1 MYPYLQQVT
10 DDADG
15 VPVTGP
21 VSYFSQK
28 DTVALKM
35 FMTYKVVPLILS

>member
-28 DTVALKM
+28 DTVA
-35 FMTYKVVPLILS
+35 FEDVYDIQGGAPNP